1 MADDE
6 IARTKPAPS
15 SRRAAFG
22 GRLTTEGNGNDQDR
36 SSGSYQQPASNSIS
50 DQGGKGRQ
58 KTAGRGAHN
67 GNNNNNKQQ
76 QRNNAN
82 SYHRRNST
90 QQQQQQPVQPLAPPL
105 TAQQAAAQ
113 ADEADEDDDGAV
125 CFICAEVAQ
134 LWALGE
140 CNHRTCHTCSI
151 RLRALYKKKECTFC
165 KTDLP
170 RVIFTQDAEKVF
182 SDYAPQSLPFSDSK
196 LGISFETRDQLEDSI
211 SLLRFNCPEPTCE
224 DVRQSWPD
232 LKRHVKAAH
241 HTQICDLC
249 SFNKKI
255 FAHEHTL
262 YNQTDMRQHL
272 NADHPSCDFCRRN
285 FYDSDQLYAHCR
297 EKHEECFIC
306 IRQGIRHQYHLDY
319 QQLEAHFKSAHFMCP
334 HPECLQQKFVV
345 FESELDLQAHAVET
359 HGASLSDQKARKDA
373 RRIETNF
380 TYQSAGETSRGG
392 GGRNGNNRSGNRRGG
407 NDPQAAAAFVRTA
420 DDPST
425 SRANRIVPGLGA
437 AASSSARRAGFG
449 SSLTD
454 RSATNAAAGGA
465 DAETKAQHEAVMR
478 KVEEAVTSEAKVTS
492 FKLAVRSYRGGEVSA
507 DDLVDQLWNIFEQ
520 KEDTAAPIVA
530 AVADLFSKEDPEK
543 RTALLTAWHDLRD
556 QQNQFPSLA
565 PLDPSLPAS
574 VRHAT
579 SRTLNNRSSRQSR
592 PAVWDRV
599 EQAASSTRP
608 TAVASNPFPALTSAP
623 NASSVPGIRSK
634 ASRTPTPWLSHASA
648 NASAS
653 TASSPS
659 SSALPSRSSTPI
671 SRPTPYSASAP
682 KPASLATK
690 TSRPGGGGGGNALP
704 SVRSGFDFPALPTS
718 AVESEKR
725 ARIRAALG
733 KPNRTI
739 VDDLSPGAQYS
750 HGATGSGI
758 DNQNDYSWG
767 TSSASQ
773 QQQQTGAG
781 VGDEGGPK
789 GKKGKKG
796 KVLLMSHGSMRG

>member
-1 MADDE
+1 MSDA
-6 IARTKPAPS
+6 ASSRAKPAAS
-15 SRRAAFG
+15 TSRRAAFG
-22 GRLTTEGNGNDQDR
+22 GRLTTTASDDHGAPP
-36 SSGSYQQPASNSIS
+36 QPQSHPRRNNSDHGKRKQRSNSRS
-50 DQGGKGRQ
+50 DNRAFGETSVNGGTNPGGRQ
-58 KTAGRGAHN
+58 QL
-67 GNNNNNKQQ
+67 QQ
-76 QRNNAN
+76 TPETLAQRA
-82 SYHRRNST
+82 
-90 QQQQQQPVQPLAPPL
+90 A
-105 TAQQAAAQ
+105 QAAAQ
-113 ADEADEDDDGAV
+113 DDGETDDGAV

-170 RVIFTQDAEKVF
+170 RVIFTADADKAF
-182 SDYAPQSLPFSDSK
+182 SEYSPQSLPFSDSK
-196 LGISFETRDQLEDSI
+196 LGISFETREQLDDSI
-211 SLLRFNCPEPTCE
+211 ALLRFNCPEPTCE

-232 LKRHVKAAH
+232 LKCHVKAAH
-241 HTQICDLC
+241 NTQICDLC

-255 FAHEHTL
+255 FAHEHAL

-272 NADHPSCDFCRRN
+272 NNDHPQCDFCRRN
-285 FYDSDQLYAHCR
+285 FYDSDQLYTHCR

-359 HGASLSDQKARKDA
+359 HGASLADQKARKDA

-380 TYQSAGETSRGG
+380 TYQSVGESSRS
-392 GGRNGNNRSGNRRGG
+392 GGRNNNNSGRRG
-407 NDPQAAAAFVRTA
+407 DRRAIDQQPSAAFVRTA
-420 DDPST
+420 EDAST

-449 SSLTD
+449 SSLTH
-454 RSATNAAAGGA
+454 RPATSAVSSRAASGA
-465 DAETKAQHEAVMR
+465 DPETKAQHEAVMR

-492 FKLAVRSYRGGEVSA
+492 FKLAVRSFRGGEMSA
-507 DDLVDQLWNIFEQ
+507 DDLVDQLWNIFDQ
-520 KEDTAAPIVA
+520 KEDTAAPVVTG
-530 AVADLFSKEDPEK
+530 VADLFAKEDPEK
-543 RTALLTAWHDLRD
+543 RTALITAWRDLRD

-565 PLDPSLPAS
+565 PLDPSLPSS

-579 SRTLNNRSSRQSR
+579 SRSLNNRSSRQSR

-608 TAVASNPFPALTSAP
+608 AAATNPFPALASAP
-623 NASSVPGIRSK
+623 NAGSVPGIRSK
-634 ASRTPTPWLSHASA
+634 ASHTPTPWLSHASA
-648 NASAS
+648 
-653 TASSPS
+653 TPS
-659 SSALPSRSSTPI
+659 SSTPSSGLPSRSSTPI

-682 KPASLATK
+682 KPASLASKMATG
-690 TSRPGGGGGGNALP
+690 TRAAGAP
-704 SVRSGFDFPALPTS
+704 SVRSGFDFPALPVS
-718 AVESEKR
+718 SVEADKR
-725 ARIRAALG
+725 ARIRAALS

-739 VDDLSPGAQYS
+739 VDDPSPGA
-750 HGATGSGI
+750 HGANGRSGENSEQ
-758 DNQNDYSWG
+758 DDYSWG
-767 TSSASQ
+767 LPLSSSSSAIQ
-773 QQQQTGAG
+773 QQQQHRQQNTLPSNGT
-781 VGDEGGPK
+781 VDEAGPK

-796 KVLLMSHGSMRG
+796 KVLLLSHGSMRG